1 MPSEYTVNESDGF
14 VTICVSA
21 QSIGRQTDG
30 MVIVALETQPG
41 TARGK
46 LYILHIHYIHMH
58 NIMCL
63 L

>member
-1 MPSEYTVNESDGF
+1 MNESDGF
-14 VTICVSA
+14 VTVCVSA

-30 MVIVALETQPG
+30 IVIVTFETQFG

-46 LYILHIHYIHMH
+46 LYILHTHYIHAH

>member
-1 MPSEYTVNESDGF
+1 MNESDGF

-21 QSIGRQTDG
+21 QSIGRQIDR
-30 MVIVALETQPG
+30 MVIVALETVPG

-46 LYILHIHYIHMH
+46 LYILHTHYIHAH
-58 NIMCL
+58 SIMCL